1 MKAKKLPSG
10 MWNMT
15 IYSHMEGNK
24 RKYASFTANT
34 KAEAELMAAEFK
46 ASKKRRVRHDLTVND
61 AVTGYISSKEGVLS
75 PETIRGYL
83 KIQRNNIE
91 FLKNKKIRELNTEI
105 MQRFVSD
112 LSAELSPKSVRNI
125 YGLVRAS
132 VSMYA
137 PDLFF
142 RVTKPAKQKRRPES
156 PSDADVKALY
166 AAATPRMKVRIAL
179 ASLGLRRGEMCAV
192 KYEDIQGDMLHVHAD
207 LVQNKNNEWIYKE
220 VPKTSDSDRFV
231 KLPPTVLELIGE
243 GHGYIVN
250 VKPPAVTLSFIRLRD
265 KVGINSRLHDMRHF
279 FASTAV
285 LLKIPDIYAADL
297 GGWDRNS
304 STLKTV
310 YQNNIRSMS
319 DYYQNQI
326 TSHMDS
332 LINAK

>member
-1 MKAKKLPSG
+1 M
-10 MWNMT
+10 
-15 IYSHMEGNK
+15 
-24 RKYASFTANT
+24 
-34 KAEAELMAAEFK
+34 
-46 ASKKRRVRHDLTVND
+46 
-61 AVTGYISSKEGVLS
+61 
-75 PETIRGYL
+75 
-83 KIQRNNIE
+83 
-91 FLKNKKIRELNTEI
+91 
-105 MQRFVSD
+105 
-112 LSAELSPKSVRNI
+112 
-125 YGLVRAS
+125 
-132 VSMYA
+132 
-137 PDLFF
+137 
-142 RVTKPAKQKRRPES
+142 
-156 PSDADVKALY
+156 
-166 AAATPRMKVRIAL
+166 
-179 ASLGLRRGEMCAV
+179 
-192 KYEDIQGDMLHVHAD
+192 
-207 LVQNKNNEWIYKE
+207 
-220 VPKTSDSDRFV
+220 